1 MEKINANRDS
11 NDKIPFH
18 PRDKANGFFSET
30 EPIKKY
36 NCGSFSFQIQSPHG
50 GISFKDNKPCN

>member
-11 NDKIPFH
+11 NNNILSH
-18 PRDKANGFFSET
+18 PRDEANGFFSEI

-36 NCGSFSFQIQSPHG
+36 NFGSFIFQIQSH
-50 GISFKDNKPCN
+50 F